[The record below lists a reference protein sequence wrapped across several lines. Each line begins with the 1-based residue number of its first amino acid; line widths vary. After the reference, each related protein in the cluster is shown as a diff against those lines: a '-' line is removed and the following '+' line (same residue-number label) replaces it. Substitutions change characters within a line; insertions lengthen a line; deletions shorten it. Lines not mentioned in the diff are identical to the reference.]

1 MLRVAAT
8 VVGAVTNSSMPGFR
22 AVGRAVAGVVD
33 VGPGRTDDDVVE
45 EAAVVDH
52 ADDIEVA
59 VRQVDVRVAEEE
71 ALHKVA
77 GEAEP
82 VEVDVAVGAGARK
95 TVSPMR
101 ADSSAVRSSVALTT
115 EKVRGAAWAAA
126 GSATTAMMAVAMRVV
141 RTMHDTRAAAVD
153 IGEAPLLAGLHRR
166 KGPPTDRRTPDA
178 ATASGG

>member
-52 ADDIEVA
+52 ADDIEV
-59 VRQVDVRVAEEE
+59 DVRVAEED
-71 ALHKVA
+71 ALHKAA

-115 EKVRGAAWAAA
+115 EKVRGAAWAA

-141 RTMHDTRAAAVD
+141 RTRHDMRAAEVD
-153 IGEAPLLAGLHRR
+153 IGEAPLLVGLHRR

>member
-1 MLRVAAT
+1 
-8 VVGAVTNSSMPGFR
+8 
-22 AVGRAVAGVVD
+22 
-33 VGPGRTDDDVVE
+33 
-45 EAAVVDH
+45 
-52 ADDIEVA
+52 
-59 VRQVDVRVAEEE
+59 
-71 ALHKVA
+71 
-77 GEAEP
+77 
-82 VEVDVAVGAGARK
+82 
-95 TVSPMR
+95 MR